1 MRQLLT
7 GTALQLKALK
17 QLHSLKSHY
26 LSAGRKP
33 WISTRRIVYLRLQQ
47 PMVCYLPHFVALE
60 PILSG
65 RRALKGN
72 DYVSKIIMENS
83 HDKSFYL
90 IFARQ
95 PVTQKKERVAVS
107 FKFFWSPNQLTS
119 FRLLFQ
125 KKFLKWRVQGP
136 VLMPLIKKKHL
147 KLLFSHLR
155 SCEGPL
161 SSIAKSA

>member
-1 MRQLLT
+1 
-7 GTALQLKALK
+7 
-17 QLHSLKSHY
+17 
-26 LSAGRKP
+26 
-33 WISTRRIVYLRLQQ
+33 
-47 PMVCYLPHFVALE
+47 MVCYLPHFVALE

-125 KKFLKWRVQGP
+125 KKFLKWRVQG
-136 VLMPLIKKKHL
+136 
-147 KLLFSHLR
+147 LR
-155 SCEGPL
+155 
-161 SSIAKSA
+161 